1 MEILLADDSP
11 EVRSALRLLLE
22 QEPLLATVT
31 ETSDMQSLLAY
42 LGKCCPKIVLLDWE
56 LPGLWRGDIPVLK
69 QAYCTQMKVI
79 AMSSKYEARKEA
91 LAAGVDAFV
100 SKTEPPEQIIST
112 LYSLAS
118 SQVQD

>member
-56 LPGLWRGDIPVLK
+56 LPGLRRGDIPVLK